1 MKLLY
6 EKNKYKIYKVIILM
20 MGKNSPSLGIKNPTK
35 IFLGI
40 DMFSETATRILSL
53 SQRPFTTQFGK
64 GCCVSTST
72 KTPRKRTTLL
82 YKVAQLLPRKF
93 QQVLLMVYK
102 IKSLGLLAHVSFRM
116 HYCTSTSCL
125 SNGSSCRDL
134 PCLSFVS
141 KTKRLRQKSTHL
153 KVNFLLI
160 CFQQLF
166 TPDIATQRLPLV
178 G

>member
-1 MKLLY
+1 
-6 EKNKYKIYKVIILM
+6 
-20 MGKNSPSLGIKNPTK
+20 
-35 IFLGI
+35 
-40 DMFSETATRILSL
+40 MFSDTATRILSL

-82 YKVAQLLPRKF
+82 YKVARLLPRKI

-134 PCLSFVS
+134 PCLSFANPSQKVD
-141 KTKRLRQKSTHL
+141 RLRQKSTHL

-166 TPDIATQRLPLV
+166 TPDIATQRLPLAE
-178 G
+178 